1 MGTFTRQGTFQDRDA
16 FLAAVRQKL
25 EKLMGGAAQGMT
37 HTWEK
42 GPGGEDI
49 GRLAGFGAKIELT
62 VGASDWTCRADIPA
76 WLPIPQ
82 AMIEQKFDEKFAELS
97 RL

>member
-1 MGTFTRQGTFQDRDA
+1 MGQFTRQGSFQNRAA
-16 FLAAVRQKL
+16 FLAGVREKL
-25 EKLMGGAAQGMT
+25 EKLMGGSAQGMT
-37 HTWEK
+37 NTWEVVD
-42 GPGGEDI
+42 GADV

-62 VGASDWTCRADIPA
+62 VRAADWSCVADIPA

-82 AMIEQKFDEKFAELS
+82 KMIEAKFDEKFSELS